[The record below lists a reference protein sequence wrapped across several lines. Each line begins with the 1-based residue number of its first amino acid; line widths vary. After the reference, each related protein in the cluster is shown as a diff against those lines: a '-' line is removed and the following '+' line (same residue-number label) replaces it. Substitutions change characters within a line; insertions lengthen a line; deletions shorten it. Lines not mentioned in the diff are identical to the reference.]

1 MADDRTP
8 HPTSLTESPPEDYVV
23 AKKRARTQGE
33 QRSIRLDHDSVVET
47 ERKVAERSASE
58 RPGSKLS

>member
-8 HPTSLTESPPEDYVV
+8 HPTSLTESPPEDYV
-23 AKKRARTQGE
+23 AKKRARPQGE
-33 QRSIRLDHDSVVET
+33 HRSIKLDHDSVVET

-58 RPGSKLS
+58 RPGSKLP